1 MKSKMIRK
9 IAREYVTIRSN
20 HACSKMKEDAR
31 GMSSH
36 GCRTKIRP
44 ECDDLTPDV
53 IVLWFV
59 PRIILQSK
67 HNLYERSRPYR
78 ACSL

>member
-9 IAREYVTIRSN
+9 IAREYVTMRSN
-20 HACSKMKEDAR
+20 HACSKMKEDAK

-36 GCRTKIRP
+36 GCRTK
-44 ECDDLTPDV
+44 CDDLTPDV